1 LMRFLKNRKL
11 QKPRGA
17 GSPLRSD
24 KLLHSCNEML
34 PKEIIRKVRR
44 IEIRTK
50 RLVNDVFSGEYHSIF
65 KGRGME
71 FEEVREYQPG
81 DDIRIIDWNV
91 TARYGYPFVK
101 KFTEERELTVMLLVD
116 ASSSGEF
123 GTAQRMKG
131 EIAAEL
137 CSVLAFSAIKN
148 NDKAGMIIFTD
159 KIEKYI
165 PPKKGSSHVL
175 RLIREVLYFKPEHQ
189 RTNINCALEFL
200 GRIIKRRCVVF
211 LVSDFLSSG
220 FKKMLSITN
229 KRHDVIAIKIVDPRE
244 IELPSVGFIELEDTE
259 TGEQILIDTKDP
271 KVRKS
276 FQDYAISEQGNLDM
290 TFRSID
296 LDNIQIL
303 TDRSYVEPLMAFFKA
318 RAKRF
323 R

>member
-1 LMRFLKNRKL
+1 
-11 QKPRGA
+11 
-17 GSPLRSD
+17 
-24 KLLHSCNEML
+24 ML

-81 DDIRIIDWNV
+81 DDVRIIDWNV
-91 TARYGYPFVK
+91 TARYGFPFVK
-101 KFTEERELTVMLLVD
+101 KFKEERELTVMLLVD

-123 GTAQRMKG
+123 GTALRMKG

-148 NDKAGMIIFTD
+148 NDRVGMIIFTD
-159 KIEKYI
+159 RVEKYI

-175 RLIREVLYFKPEHQ
+175 RLIREVLYFKPQHHG
-189 RTNINCALEFL
+189 TDINCALEFL
-200 GRIIKRRCVVF
+200 GRVIKRRSVVF
-211 LVSDFLSSG
+211 LVSDFLSTG
-220 FKKMLSITN
+220 FEKKLSITN
-229 KRHDVIAIKIVDPRE
+229 KKHDLIAIKISDPRE
-244 IELPSVGFIELEDTE
+244 MELPNVGFIELEDTE
-259 TGEQILIDTKDP
+259 TGEQIIIDTKNMG
-271 KVRKS
+271 VRKG
-276 FQDYAISEQGNLDM
+276 FQDYASREKTKLDKG
-290 TFRSID
+290 FRSID
-296 LDNIQIL
+296 LDHIYIF
-303 TDRSYVEPLMAFFKA
+303 TDRSYVEPLMVFFKL

>member
-1 LMRFLKNRKL
+1 MNR
-11 QKPRGA
+11 PYH
-17 GSPLRSD
+17 D
-24 KLLHSCNEML
+24 KML

-91 TARYGYPFVK
+91 TARYGFPFVK

-148 NDKAGMIIFTD
+148 NDKVGMIIFTD
-159 KIEKYI
+159 EIEKYI

-189 RTNINCALEFL
+189 RTDINCALEFL

-211 LVSDFLSSG
+211 LVSDFLNTG
-220 FKKMLSITN
+220 FKKMLSIAN

-244 IELPSVGFIELEDTE
+244 MELPDVGFIELEDTE
-259 TGEQILIDTKDP
+259 TGEEILIDTNDP
-271 KVRKS
+271 EVRKS
-276 FQDYAISEQGNLDM
+276 FHHYALGEQTNLD
-290 TFRSID
+290 TSFRSID

-318 RAKRF
+318 RAKKF

>member
-1 LMRFLKNRKL
+1 
-11 QKPRGA
+11 
-17 GSPLRSD
+17 
-24 KLLHSCNEML
+24 ML

-50 RLVNDVFSGEYHSIF
+50 KLVNDVFSGEYHSIF

-148 NDKAGMIIFTD
+148 NDKVGMIIFTD

-175 RLIREVLYFKPEHQ
+175 RLIREVLYFKPEDQ
-189 RTNINCALEFL
+189 RTDINCALEFL

-211 LVSDFLSSG
+211 LVSDFLNAG
-220 FKKMLSITN
+220 FEKMLSIAN

-244 IELPSVGFIELEDTE
+244 IELPNVGFIELEDTE
-259 TGEQILIDTKDP
+259 TGEEILIDTKDP
-271 KVRKS
+271 EVRRS
-276 FQDYAISEQGNLDM
+276 FKEYATREQTNLDM
-290 TFRSID
+290 IFRSID

-303 TDRSYVEPLMAFFKA
+303 TDRSYVEPLMVFFKA
-318 RAKRF
+318 RAKKF

>member
-1 LMRFLKNRKL
+1 
-11 QKPRGA
+11 
-17 GSPLRSD
+17 
-24 KLLHSCNEML
+24 ML

-50 RLVNDVFSGEYHSIF
+50 KLVNDVFSGEYHSIF

-148 NDKAGMIIFTD
+148 NDRVGMIIFTD

-175 RLIREVLYFKPEHQ
+175 RLIREVLYFKPEDQ
-189 RTNINCALEFL
+189 RTDINCALEFL

-211 LVSDFLSSG
+211 LVSDFLNAG
-220 FKKMLSITN
+220 FEKMLSIAN

-244 IELPSVGFIELEDTE
+244 IELPNVGFIELEDTE
-259 TGEQILIDTKDP
+259 TGEEILIDTKDP
-271 KVRKS
+271 EVRRS
-276 FQDYAISEQGNLDM
+276 FKEYATREQTNLDM
-290 TFRSID
+290 IFRSID

>member
-1 LMRFLKNRKL
+1 
-11 QKPRGA
+11 
-17 GSPLRSD
+17 
-24 KLLHSCNEML
+24 ML

-50 RLVNDVFSGEYHSIF
+50 KLVNDVFSGEYHSIF

-148 NDKAGMIIFTD
+148 NDKVGMIIFTD

-175 RLIREVLYFKPEHQ
+175 RLIREVLYFKPEDQ
-189 RTNINCALEFL
+189 RTDINCALEFL

-211 LVSDFLSSG
+211 LVSDFLNTG
-220 FKKMLSITN
+220 FEKMLSIAN

-244 IELPSVGFIELEDTE
+244 IELPNVGFIELEDTE
-259 TGEQILIDTKDP
+259 TGEEILIDTKDSE
-271 KVRKS
+271 VRRS
-276 FQDYAISEQGNLDM
+276 FKEYATREQTNLDM
-290 TFRSID
+290 NFRSIN

-318 RAKRF
+318 RAKKF

>member
-1 LMRFLKNRKL
+1 
-11 QKPRGA
+11 
-17 GSPLRSD
+17 
-24 KLLHSCNEML
+24 
-34 PKEIIRKVRR
+34 
-44 IEIRTK
+44 
-50 RLVNDVFSGEYHSIF
+50 
-65 KGRGME
+65 
-71 FEEVREYQPG
+71 
-81 DDIRIIDWNV
+81 
-91 TARYGYPFVK
+91 
-101 KFTEERELTVMLLVD
+101 MLLVD

-148 NDKAGMIIFTD
+148 NDRVGMIIFTD

-175 RLIREVLYFKPEHQ
+175 RLIREVLYFKPEDQ
-189 RTNINCALEFL
+189 RTDINCALEFL

-211 LVSDFLSSG
+211 LVSDFLNAG
-220 FKKMLSITN
+220 FEKMLSIAN

-244 IELPSVGFIELEDTE
+244 IELPNVGFIELEDTE
-259 TGEQILIDTKDP
+259 TGEEILIDTKDP
-271 KVRKS
+271 EVRKN
-276 FQDYAISEQGNLDM
+276 FKEYATKEQTNLDM
-290 TFRSID
+290 TFHSID

>member
-1 LMRFLKNRKL
+1 VLGETPN
-11 QKPRGA
+11 Q
-17 GSPLRSD
+17 
-24 KLLHSCNEML
+24 ML

-50 RLVNDVFSGEYHSIF
+50 KLVNDVFSGEYHSIF

-148 NDKAGMIIFTD
+148 NDKVGMIIFTD

-175 RLIREVLYFKPEHQ
+175 RLIREVLYFKPEDQ
-189 RTNINCALEFL
+189 RTDINCALEFL

-211 LVSDFLSSG
+211 LVSDFLNAG
-220 FKKMLSITN
+220 FEKMLSIAN

-244 IELPSVGFIELEDTE
+244 IELPNVGFIELEDTE
-259 TGEQILIDTKDP
+259 TGEEILIDTKDP
-271 KVRKS
+271 EVRRS
-276 FQDYAISEQGNLDM
+276 FKEYATREQTNLDM
-290 TFRSID
+290 NFRSIN

-318 RAKRF
+318 RAKKIR
-323 R
+323 

>member
-1 LMRFLKNRKL
+1 
-11 QKPRGA
+11 
-17 GSPLRSD
+17 
-24 KLLHSCNEML
+24 ML

-81 DDIRIIDWNV
+81 DDVRVIDWNV
-91 TARYGYPFVK
+91 TARYGFPFVK
-101 KFTEERELTVMLLVD
+101 KFKEERELTVMLLVD

-123 GTAQRMKG
+123 GTAERMKG

-148 NDKAGMIIFTD
+148 NDRVGMIIFTD
-159 KIEKYI
+159 RVEKYI
-165 PPKKGSSHVL
+165 PPKKGISHVL
-175 RLIREVLYFKPEHQ
+175 RLIREVLYFQPQHK
-189 RTNINCALEFL
+189 RTDINCALEFL
-200 GRIIKRRCVVF
+200 GRVIKRRCVVF

-220 FKKMLSITN
+220 FEKMLSIAN
-229 KRHDVIAIKIVDPRE
+229 KKHDFIAIKIADPRE
-244 IELPSVGFIELEDTE
+244 IELPDVGFIELEDTE
-259 TGEQILIDTKDP
+259 TDEQIIVDTKNSE
-271 KVRKS
+271 VRKS
-276 FQDYAISEQGNLDM
+276 FQEYTLKEKVKLDRG
-290 TFRSID
+290 FRSMD
-296 LDNIQIL
+296 LDHIYIS
-303 TDRSYVEPLMAFFKA
+303 TDRSYVEPLMAFFRV

>member
-1 LMRFLKNRKL
+1 
-11 QKPRGA
+11 
-17 GSPLRSD
+17 
-24 KLLHSCNEML
+24 ML

-81 DDIRIIDWNV
+81 DDVRVIDWNV
-91 TARYGYPFVK
+91 TARYGHPFVK
-101 KFTEERELTVMLLVD
+101 RFKEERELTVMILVD

-123 GTAQRMKG
+123 GTSRRMKG

-148 NDKAGMIIFTD
+148 NDRVGMIIFTD
-159 KIEKYI
+159 RVEKYV

-175 RLIREVLYFKPEHQ
+175 RLIREVLYFKPRHK
-189 RTNINCALEFL
+189 RTDINCALDFL
-200 GRIIKRRCVVF
+200 GRVIKRRSVVF

-220 FKKMLSITN
+220 FEKLLSIAN
-229 KRHDVIAIKIVDPRE
+229 KKHDLIAIKIADPRE
-244 IELPSVGFIELEDTE
+244 LELPNVGFIELEDTE
-259 TGEQILIDTKDP
+259 TGERIIIDTKN
-271 KVRKS
+271 KEVRRS
-276 FQDYAISEQGNLDM
+276 FEERALKGKAMLDRG
-290 TFRSID
+290 FRSMD
-296 LDNIQIL
+296 LDHIHIS
-303 TDRSYVEPLMAFFKA
+303 TDKSYVEPLMAFFRL

>member
-1 LMRFLKNRKL
+1 
-11 QKPRGA
+11 
-17 GSPLRSD
+17 
-24 KLLHSCNEML
+24 ML

-50 RLVNDVFSGEYHSIF
+50 KLVNDVFSGEYHSIF

-131 EIAAEL
+131 DIAAEL

-148 NDKAGMIIFTD
+148 NDKVGMIIFTD

-165 PPKKGSSHVL
+165 APKKGSSHVL

-189 RTNINCALEFL
+189 RTDINCALEFL

-211 LVSDFLSSG
+211 LVSDFLSAG
-220 FKKMLSITN
+220 YEKRLSVAN
-229 KRHDVIAIKIVDPRE
+229 KRHDVVAIKIVDPRE
-244 IELPSVGFIELEDTE
+244 IELPNVGFIELEDTE
-259 TGEQILIDTKDP
+259 TGEQILIDTKDSR
-271 KVRKS
+271 VRKS
-276 FQDYAISEQGNLDM
+276 FRDYAVTEQTSLDM

-296 LDNIQIL
+296 LDNIQIV
-303 TDRSYVEPLMAFFKA
+303 TDRSYVEPLMAFFRA

>member
-1 LMRFLKNRKL
+1 VELKL
-11 QKPRGA
+11 HPYIPSPRVWLER
-17 GSPLRSD
+17 SP
-24 KLLHSCNEML
+24 ML

-50 RLVNDVFSGEYHSIF
+50 KLVNDVFSGEYHSIF

-81 DDIRIIDWNV
+81 DDVRVIDWNV
-91 TARYGYPFVK
+91 TARYGHPFVK
-101 KFTEERELTVMLLVD
+101 RFKEERELTVMLLVD

-148 NDKAGMIIFTD
+148 NDRVGMIIFTD
-159 KIEKYI
+159 RVEKYI

-175 RLIREVLYFKPEHQ
+175 RLIREVLYFRPEHP
-189 RTNINCALEFL
+189 RTDINCALEFL
-200 GRIIKRRCVVF
+200 GRVTKRKSVVF

-220 FKKMLSITN
+220 YEKMLSITN
-229 KRHDVIAIKIVDPRE
+229 KKHDLIAIKIADPRE
-244 IELPSVGFIELEDTE
+244 IELPNVGFIELEDTE
-259 TGEQILIDTKDP
+259 TGEQIIIDTKNAA
-271 KVRKS
+271 VRQD
-276 FQDYAISEQGNLDM
+276 FQQYVSRERVKLDKG
-290 TFRSID
+290 FRSMD
-296 LDNIQIL
+296 LDHIFIS
-303 TDRSYVEPLMAFFKA
+303 TDKSYVEPLMAFFRVRA
-318 RAKRF
+318 RRF

>member
-1 LMRFLKNRKL
+1 
-11 QKPRGA
+11 
-17 GSPLRSD
+17 
-24 KLLHSCNEML
+24 ML
-34 PKEIIRKVRR
+34 PKEILRKVRR

-50 RLVNDVFSGEYHSIF
+50 KLVNDVFSGEYHSIF

-148 NDKAGMIIFTD
+148 NDKVGMIIFTD

-189 RTNINCALEFL
+189 RTDINCALEFL

-211 LVSDFLSSG
+211 LVSDFLSTG
-220 FKKMLSITN
+220 FEKMLSIAN

-244 IELPSVGFIELEDTE
+244 IELPNVGFIELEDTE
-259 TGEQILIDTKDP
+259 TGEQILIDTKDS
-271 KVRKS
+271 KARKS
-276 FQDYAISEQGNLDM
+276 FRDYAIGEQNNLDM
-290 TFRSID
+290 SFRSID
-296 LDNIQIL
+296 LDNIQIV

>member
-1 LMRFLKNRKL
+1 
-11 QKPRGA
+11 
-17 GSPLRSD
+17 
-24 KLLHSCNEML
+24 ML

-50 RLVNDVFSGEYHSIF
+50 KLVNDVFSGEYHSIF

-148 NDKAGMIIFTD
+148 NDKVGMIIFTD

-175 RLIREVLYFKPEHQ
+175 RLIREVLYFKPEDQ
-189 RTNINCALEFL
+189 RTDINCALEFL
-200 GRIIKRRCVVF
+200 GRIIKRKCVVF
-211 LVSDFLSSG
+211 LVSDFLNTG
-220 FKKMLSITN
+220 FEKMLSIAN

-244 IELPSVGFIELEDTE
+244 IELPNVGFIELEDTE
-259 TGEQILIDTKDP
+259 TGEEILIDTKDSE
-271 KVRKS
+271 VRRS
-276 FQDYAISEQGNLDM
+276 FKEYATREQTNLDM
-290 TFRSID
+290 NFRSIN

-318 RAKRF
+318 RAKKF

>member
-1 LMRFLKNRKL
+1 
-11 QKPRGA
+11 
-17 GSPLRSD
+17 
-24 KLLHSCNEML
+24 ML

-81 DDIRIIDWNV
+81 DDVRVIDWNV
-91 TARYGYPFVK
+91 TARYGFPFVK
-101 KFTEERELTVMLLVD
+101 KFKEERELTVMLLVD

-123 GTAQRMKG
+123 GTAERMKG

-148 NDKAGMIIFTD
+148 NDRVGMIIFTD
-159 KIEKYI
+159 RVEKYI
-165 PPKKGSSHVL
+165 PPKKGISHVL
-175 RLIREVLYFKPEHQ
+175 RLIREVLYFQPQHK
-189 RTNINCALEFL
+189 RTDINCALEFL
-200 GRIIKRRCVVF
+200 GRVIKRRCVVF

-220 FKKMLSITN
+220 FEKMLSIAN
-229 KRHDVIAIKIVDPRE
+229 KKHDLIAIKIADPRE
-244 IELPSVGFIELEDTE
+244 IELPDVGFIELEDTE
-259 TGEQILIDTKDP
+259 TDEQIIVDTKNSE
-271 KVRKS
+271 VRKS
-276 FQDYAISEQGNLDM
+276 FQEYTLKEKVKLDRG
-290 TFRSID
+290 FRSMD
-296 LDNIQIL
+296 LDHIYIS
-303 TDRSYVEPLMAFFKA
+303 TDRSYVEPLMAFFRV

>member
-1 LMRFLKNRKL
+1 MLDL
-11 QKPRGA
+11 QD
-17 GSPLRSD
+17 LTQ
-24 KLLHSCNEML
+24 ML

-50 RLVNDVFSGEYHSIF
+50 KLVNDVFSGEYHSIF

-81 DDIRIIDWNV
+81 DDVRVIDWNV
-91 TARYGYPFVK
+91 TARYGHPFVK
-101 KFTEERELTVMLLVD
+101 RFKEERELTVMLLVD

-148 NDKAGMIIFTD
+148 NDRVGMIIFTD
-159 KIEKYI
+159 RVEKYI

-175 RLIREVLYFKPEHQ
+175 RLIREVLYFEPEHPK
-189 RTNINCALEFL
+189 TDIGCALEFL
-200 GRIIKRRCVVF
+200 GRVTKRKSVVF

-220 FKKMLSITN
+220 YEKMLSITN
-229 KRHDVIAIKIVDPRE
+229 KKHDLIAIKIADPRE
-244 IELPSVGFIELEDTE
+244 IELPNVGFIELEDTE
-259 TGEQILIDTKDP
+259 TGEQIIIDTKNAA
-271 KVRKS
+271 VRKD
-276 FQDYAISEQGNLDM
+276 FQQYVSREKLKLDKG
-290 TFRSID
+290 FRSMD
-296 LDNIQIL
+296 LDHIYIS
-303 TDRSYVEPLMAFFKA
+303 TDRSYVEPLMAFFRVRA
-318 RAKRF
+318 RRF

>member
-1 LMRFLKNRKL
+1 
-11 QKPRGA
+11 
-17 GSPLRSD
+17 
-24 KLLHSCNEML
+24 ML

-50 RLVNDVFSGEYHSIF
+50 KLVNDVFSGEYHSIF

-148 NDKAGMIIFTD
+148 NDKVGMIIFTD

-165 PPKKGSSHVL
+165 APKKGSSHVL

-189 RTNINCALEFL
+189 RTDINCALEFL

-211 LVSDFLSSG
+211 LVSDFLSTG
-220 FKKMLSITN
+220 YEKRLSVAN
-229 KRHDVIAIKIVDPRE
+229 KRHDVVAIKIVDPRE
-244 IELPSVGFIELEDTE
+244 IELPNVGFIELEDTE
-259 TGEQILIDTKDP
+259 TGEQILIDTKDSR
-271 KVRKS
+271 VRKS
-276 FQDYAISEQGNLDM
+276 FQDYAMTEEANLDM

-296 LDNIQIL
+296 LDNIQIV
-303 TDRSYVEPLMAFFKA
+303 TDRSYVEPLMAFFRA

>member
-1 LMRFLKNRKL
+1 
-11 QKPRGA
+11 
-17 GSPLRSD
+17 
-24 KLLHSCNEML
+24 ML

-50 RLVNDVFSGEYHSIF
+50 KLVNDVFSGEYHSIF

-148 NDKAGMIIFTD
+148 NDKVGMIIFTD

-165 PPKKGSSHVL
+165 PAKKGSSHVL
-175 RLIREVLYFKPEHQ
+175 RLIREVLYFKPEDQ
-189 RTNINCALEFL
+189 RTDINCALEFL

-211 LVSDFLSSG
+211 LVSDFLNTG
-220 FKKMLSITN
+220 FEKMLSIAN

-244 IELPSVGFIELEDTE
+244 IELPNVGFIELEDTE
-259 TGEQILIDTKDP
+259 TEEEILIDTKDSE
-271 KVRKS
+271 VRRS
-276 FQDYAISEQGNLDM
+276 FQEFATKEQTNLDM
-290 TFRSID
+290 NFRSIN

-318 RAKRF
+318 RAKKF

>member
-1 LMRFLKNRKL
+1 
-11 QKPRGA
+11 
-17 GSPLRSD
+17 
-24 KLLHSCNEML
+24 ML

-50 RLVNDVFSGEYHSIF
+50 KLVNDVFSGEYHSIF

-148 NDKAGMIIFTD
+148 NDKVGMIIFTD

-165 PPKKGSSHVL
+165 APKKGSSHVL

-189 RTNINCALEFL
+189 RTDINCALEFL

-211 LVSDFLSSG
+211 LVSDFLSTG
-220 FKKMLSITN
+220 YEKRLSVAN
-229 KRHDVIAIKIVDPRE
+229 KRHDVVAIKIVDPRE
-244 IELPSVGFIELEDTE
+244 IELPNVGFIELEDTE
-259 TGEQILIDTKDP
+259 TGEQILIDTKDSR
-271 KVRKS
+271 VRKS
-276 FQDYAISEQGNLDM
+276 FQDYAMTEQTNLDM

-296 LDNIQIL
+296 LDNIQIV
-303 TDRSYVEPLMAFFKA
+303 TDRSYVEPLMAFFRA